1 MKSLTTC
8 ALLACDVFKEEIE
21 GFAAQGATWRTTRFL
36 EMGLHDFPDNL
47 RSELTSAL
55 QAIEEDP
62 EIETVLLAYG
72 RCGNG
77 LVGLRAGRAR
87 LVLPQAHDCL
97 SILLGGR
104 EEHDAALRETPGTYF
119 YSPGWIRG
127 KRVPGPDREDHL
139 RELYRERYPDDEEM
153 LDDLVEVDRES
164 FAHNSCAAYVDI
176 TGNAEAEAYCKGC
189 AHHMGWSFKRLPG
202 DPSFLEGLLSGP
214 WDDPDRFLIIPPG
227 HHVDAREDGTLF
239 ARDPR

>member
-1 MKSLTTC
+1 MNAPSHSS

-21 GFAAQGATWRTTRFL
+21 AFAARGAAWKSVRFL

-47 RSELTSAL
+47 RSELASAL
-55 QAIEEDP
+55 LAIEEDP
-62 EIETVLLAYG
+62 QVETILLAYG

-77 LVGLRAGRAR
+77 LVGLQAGRAR

-104 EEHDAALRETPGTYF
+104 ERHDAILRETPGTYF

-127 KRVPGPDREDHL
+127 KRVPGPDRESYL

-176 TGNAEAEAYCKGC
+176 TGNAQAEAYCKGC
-189 AHHMGWSFKRLPG
+189 AHYMGWSYKHLEG
-202 DPSFLEGLLSGP
+202 DPSFLESLLTGP
-214 WDDPDRFLIIPPG
+214 WNDPQRFLVVPP
-227 HHVDAREDGTLF
+227 HHFIAAREDGTFF
-239 ARDPR
+239 AREP